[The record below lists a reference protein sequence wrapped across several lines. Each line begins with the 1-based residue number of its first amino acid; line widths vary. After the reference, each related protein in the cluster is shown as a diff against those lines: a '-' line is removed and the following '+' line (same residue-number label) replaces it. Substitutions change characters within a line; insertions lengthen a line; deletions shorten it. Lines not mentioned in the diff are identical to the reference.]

1 GYSHSLS
8 MLRFPLSKL
17 WDHPDRYPPNM
28 KGEIQ
33 VLTKRGGTETASK
46 AAAAP
51 GKAEAAPAAGAEP
64 AAQAAPVGAADA
76 GGVGQFDT

>member
-1 GYSHSLS
+1 
-8 MLRFPLSKL
+8 
-17 WDHPDRYPPNM
+17 YPPNM

-76 GGVGQFDT
+76 GGVGQFDTAPTVRGKPEAAPSRGQPS